1 MAESHRQHSVLEQRV
16 DGGGLAAA
24 RAAEED
30 RLEVAAAAAGHLQD
44 RRDLLSVGTQP
55 E

>member
-1 MAESHRQHSVLEQRV
+1 MAESHGQHPVLEQRV

-30 RLEVAAAAAGHLQD
+30 RLEVTAAAGHLKD
-44 RRDLLSVGTQP
+44 RCYLLSVGTQP

>member
-1 MAESHRQHSVLEQRV
+1 MSESHGQHSVLEQRV

-30 RLEVAAAAAGHLQD
+30 RLEVAPAGHLQD
-44 RRDLLSVGTQP
+44 RRQLLAVGT
-55 E
+55 